1 MTKDKS
7 QISKLLLHN
16 LNTHPP
22 QSTVKAC
29 PASLLLHHRVET
41 ATQNVMV
48 LGTSPNQTLLMLKCN
63 Y

>member
-41 ATQNVMV
+41 ATQTVMV
-48 LGTSPNQTLLMLKCN
+48 LANPNQTLLMLKCN